1 MMRLPLR
8 GGNWNNGSNAG
19 LGALNLNNSRSNS
32 NSNIGFRP
40 ALDDTARNTCL
51 MGQCQCHF
59 QKDAAASAN
68 AEKQIKPLDASSGCL
83 YEQLIQFDALLTA
96 AYQCRKGKAHKASS
110 LKFFN
115 KLEENI
121 IDLQNELAWGMYH
134 ASPYHQ
140 FYVFEPKRRL
150 ISAPNFRDRV
160 VHRAIYNLIEP
171 LFDKRFEF
179 DSYACRNNKGT
190 HKGADRAQQFIRQ
203 VENLHGKAYALKAD
217 ISRYFSSI
225 RHDVLKRLVGS
236 KLKCQRMVSL
246 LEYVID
252 TSPTDTPEV
261 GIPLG
266 NLTSQLFAN
275 VYLHELDRYAK
286 HTLRAKRY
294 VRYMDDFVFIHHDK
308 QQLHQ
313 WRKDVES
320 FLNTQLGLRT
330 NQKTQVFPIGVGK
343 GRALDFLGYRIYSTH
358 RLLRKCSVKRMKT
371 NMKKYRKKY
380 AAGTMDI
387 KTIQQ
392 KVQSWL
398 GHASH
403 ANTFNLRTALFTKS
417 FRRTNHEL

>member
-40 ALDDTARNTCL
+40 ALDDPARNTCL
-51 MGQCQCHF
+51 TGQCQCYI

-83 YEQLIQFDALLTA
+83 YEQLIQFDALLKA

-115 KLEENI
+115 NLEENI
-121 IDLQNELAWGMYH
+121 VDLQNELTWGMYH

-160 VHRAIYNLIEP
+160 IHRAIYNLIEP

-179 DSYACRNNKGT
+179 
-190 HKGADRAQQFIRQ
+190 
-203 VENLHGKAYALKAD
+203 
-217 ISRYFSSI
+217 
-225 RHDVLKRLVGS
+225 
-236 KLKCQRMVSL
+236 
-246 LEYVID
+246 
-252 TSPTDTPEV
+252 
-261 GIPLG
+261 
-266 NLTSQLFAN
+266 
-275 VYLHELDRYAK
+275 DRYAK

-308 QQLHQ
+308 QLLHQ
-313 WRKDVES
+313 WRKDVEA

-380 AAGTMDI
+380 AAGTMEL
-387 KTIQQ
+387 KTIQE

-403 ANTFNLRTALFTKS
+403 ANTFNLRTALFTKP